1 MAKKLIDPSDC
12 PKCLPEWL
20 AAFGDLMSLLLCFFV
35 LLLSMSTMD
44 AKKLEAAI
52 GSLNGALGVLEGG
65 AKPDVSA
72 EQNQDD
78 HATSNKER
86 TGVKS
91 NFEQTL
97 RSINELLHASGS
109 PEITFEES
117 ESGFVIRLPA
127 NLLFAKDSAKL
138 QNDDAL
144 LFLKRIAMVIAKLPP
159 DVVANVIGHTDS
171 EQPGSS
177 EFKDNWQLSSA
188 RAISVVSELI
198 KDGVDPKKLTASAK
212 AEFEPFATN
221 FTEQGREKNRRV
233 EIHFVSLNL
242 DDKAKAQKS
251 ILDAQE

>member
-127 NLLFAKDSAKL
+127 NLLFAKDDVSLANKLIDICGLTSLKNAKISTLSGGQKQRVALARAVMRRPEILLLDEPLSALDNAMREKL
-138 QNDDAL
+138 QNYLLAL
-144 LFLKRIAMVIAKLPP
+144 H
-159 DVVANVIGHTDS
+159 D
-171 EQPGSS
+171 
-177 EFKDNWQLSSA
+177 EFKMSIVL
-188 RAISVVSELI
+188 VSH
-198 KDGVDPKKLTASAK
+198 D
-212 AEFEPFATN
+212 
-221 FTEQGREKNRRV
+221 
-233 EIHFVSLNL
+233 
-242 DDKAKAQKS
+242 
-251 ILDAQE
+251 